1 MKEPRVLVINIGT
14 TSTCMKS
21 LQEVN
26 LWRVTHTSVQQSI
39 PIIKKQYIDLF
50 CIESDHFNQQIAHL
64 LTLIKDN
71 SLKSNIL
78 AIIPNERD
86 IKKLF
91 LKYGTDDYL
100 CKPYNCEDLIL
111 RCKKLTQCLSLNYSA
126 VYEKSS
132 IRYERKFNRVMYKNT
147 YIPLTPT
154 ESIIMQLLIKQP
166 IITQEEI
173 KKYLETKF
181 GKKYSEKYITVII
194 YRIRKKV
201 KLSTGRDLIRNK
213 YGSGYY
219 IV

>member
-1 MKEPRVLVINIGT
+1 MKEYRVLVINIGT
-14 TSTCMKS
+14 TTTCMKS

-26 LWRVTHTSVQQSI
+26 LWRVTRTTAHQSI
-39 PIIKKQYIDLF
+39 PIIKQQYIDLF
-50 CIESDHFNQQIAHL
+50 CIETNHFNQQVAEL

-71 SLKSNIL
+71 SLKSNVL

-86 IKKLF
+86 MKRLF

-100 CKPYNCEDLIL
+100 CKPYKREDLIL
-111 RCKKLTQCLSLNYSA
+111 RCKKLTHCLSFNYSA

-154 ESIIMQLLIKQP
+154 ENIIMQLLIRQP
-166 IITQEEI
+166 IITQKEI

-181 GKKYSEKYITVII
+181 GKSYSEQYITVLIH
-194 YRIRKKV
+194 RIRKKI
-201 KLSTGRDLIRNK
+201 KLSTGRNLIRNK
-213 YGSGYY
+213 YGCGYY
-219 IV
+219 LV